1 MKVSP
6 KKQLNKL
13 TQGKNYLVIGIEAD
27 SFRIIDETGKPY
39 LYDPDAFNIIDPKEP
54 EFWESEIGEDG
65 ERYSYPKEWVQPGF
79 FEDYFE
85 NVPSAKKAFIEVLSR
100 KYAS

>member
-13 TQGKNYLVIGIEAD
+13 TQGKSYLVIGIEAD